1 MFKKGDLVIGKKHSK
16 FSDKVG
22 IITHTPPDSLQ
33 CCKVYFDGIGVQTCL
48 FAWMESVNGTG

>member
-16 FSDKVG
+16 FSGKVG
-22 IITHTPPDSLQ
+22 IITHTHPAYQQ

-48 FAWMESVNGTG
+48 FVWVQRI